1 MPVVAKFPKRKKDKS
16 RARAPGERFLRRMLL
31 LRHTTLRQLE
41 LLASDSACLLN
52 VRLALLGSTLANALE
67 WRAAAVSLSD
77 AAPKQRDE
85 RAAAAVDAAAIAHEP
100 QHEPL
105 LLSLTLVLIFAFCSD
120 FSFFLRESFF

>member
-1 MPVVAKFPKRKKDKS
+1 MSWRNFQKEKKDKS

-52 VRLALLGSTLANALE
+52 VRLALGSTLANALD

-85 RAAAAVDAAAIAHEP
+85 RATAAVDAAAIAHEP
-100 QHEPL
+100 QHLPL
-105 LLSLTLVLIFAFCSD
+105 LLSLTLVLIFCV
-120 FSFFLRESFF
+120 LLGL